1 MLAMGDSDNGFGSG
15 QRCQSLFKLDH
26 TMLAMG
32 DSDNG
37 FGSGQRCQ
45 SLAGPLKRPRR
56 RRNKAD
62 SLMGTRRF
70 H

>member
-1 MLAMGDSDNGFGSG
+1 MPAMGASYNGFGS
-15 QRCQSLFKLDH
+15 D
-26 TMLAMG
+26 
-32 DSDNG
+32 
-37 FGSGQRCQ
+37 SGQRCQ